1 MTTRIS
7 NSAFTQYRLTA
18 LASDGHVLDTIKLNA
33 ADDAAALS
41 LARVMAEKHAV
52 ELWDGLRFIEHIKP
66 TG

>member
-1 MTTRIS
+1 MMTQPRSASPTR
-7 NSAFTQYRLTA
+7 YRLTA
-18 LASDGHVLDTIKLNA
+18 LTAGGLVLDTIKLNA

-52 ELWDGLRFIEHIKP
+52 ELWDGLRFIEHIEP